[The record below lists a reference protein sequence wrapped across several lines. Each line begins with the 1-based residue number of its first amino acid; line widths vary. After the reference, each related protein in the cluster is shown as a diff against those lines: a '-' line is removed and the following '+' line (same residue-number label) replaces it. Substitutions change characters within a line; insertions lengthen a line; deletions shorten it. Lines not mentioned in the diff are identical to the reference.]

1 MAPNESA
8 SSFVVRRTR
17 TKYHWPATPLNVW
30 LVVMIAGSLSILGI
44 FSSFVFIQRQLQIG
58 IPWFFTYW
66 ITVGTLSAI
75 FLFAMLGLIAQRQL
89 LPGIVM
95 MGSFILFILWMIG
108 LVVISLELWGP
119 SGNVNTNCQ
128 LYIENHSVSGAS
140 LETLA
145 WLQQHGICKSS
156 MASSLGLPANRMFLS
171 RLDNEYG
178 LPRISTPHIRHVPP
192 RAQPRLDDILEGST
206 VQTD

>member
-1 MAPNESA
+1 MAPNDSA
-8 SSFVVRRTR
+8 SSFVARRTR
-17 TKYHWPATPLNVW
+17 TKYHWPATQLNIW

-44 FSSFVFIQRQLQIG
+44 FSGFVFIQRQLQIG

-128 LYIENHSVSGAS
+128 LYIENHSVHGAK

-145 WLQQHGICKSS
+145 WLQQHGTCQAWQAAWSFQLIGCFFLVWIMS
-156 MASSLGLPANRMFLS
+156 MA
-171 RLDNEYG
+171 YHVYQH
-178 LPRISTPHIRHVPP
+178 HI
-192 RAQPRLDDILEGST
+192 
-206 VQTD
+206 